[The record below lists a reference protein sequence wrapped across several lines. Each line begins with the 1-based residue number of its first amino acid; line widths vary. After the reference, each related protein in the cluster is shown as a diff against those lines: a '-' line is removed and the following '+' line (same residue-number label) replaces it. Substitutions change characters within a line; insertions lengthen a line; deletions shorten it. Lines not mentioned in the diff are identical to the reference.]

1 VTFKITHH
9 SGFAA
14 PADALDL
21 LWLRLDCNRDGVVRD
36 DDGVQFAKVDAELR
50 ATWREDAP
58 LSMERPEREEF
69 GRRAVLSILCEVC
82 KRAPELESDWYAVC
96 KPH

>member
-21 LWLRLDCNRDGVVRD
+21 LWLRLECNRDDVRNGD
-36 DDGVQFAKVDAELR
+36 DVRFAKVDAELR
-50 ATWREDAP
+50 ATWKADAP

-82 KRAPELESDWYAVC
+82 ERAPELKSDWYAVC

>member
-1 VTFKITHH
+1 MTFRITHH
-9 SGFAA
+9 SGFVA

-21 LWLRLDCNRDGVVRD
+21 LWLRLACSCDDVRD
-36 DDGVQFAKVDAELR
+36 RDDVQFAKVGAELR
-50 ATWREDAP
+50 ATWSKDAS

-82 KRAPELESDWYAVC
+82 EHAPELESDWYAVC
-96 KPH
+96 KPL

>member
-1 VTFKITHH
+1 MTFRITHH

-21 LWLRLDCNRDGVVRD
+21 LWLHLDCDRDDVRNRDGVR
-36 DDGVQFAKVDAELR
+36 FAKVDAELR

-82 KRAPELESDWYAVC
+82 EHAPELESDWYAVC

>member
-21 LWLRLDCNRDGVVRD
+21 LWLRLDGNRDDVRD
-36 DDGVQFAKVDAELR
+36 DVQFAKVDAELR
-50 ATWREDAP
+50 ATWKADAP

-82 KRAPELESDWYAVC
+82 ERAPELESDWYAVC

>member
-1 VTFKITHH
+1 MTFKITHH

-21 LWLRLDCNRDGVVRD
+21 LWLRLDCNREDVRSRD
-36 DDGVQFAKVDAELR
+36 DLRFAKVDAELR

-69 GRRAVLSILCEVC
+69 GRRAVLSVLYEVC
-82 KRAPELESDWYAVC
+82 ELAPELESDWYAVC

>member
-1 VTFKITHH
+1 MTFKITHH

-21 LWLRLDCNRDGVVRD
+21 LWLRLDCNRDDVRNRDVVR
-36 DDGVQFAKVDAELR
+36 FAKVDAELR
-50 ATWREDAP
+50 ATWKADAP

-69 GRRAVLSILCEVC
+69 GRRAVLSILYEVC
-82 KRAPELESDWYAVC
+82 EGAPELKSDWYAVC

>member
-1 VTFKITHH
+1 MIFRIIRH

-21 LWLRLDCNRDGVVRD
+21 LWLRLDCNRDDVRNH
-36 DDGVQFAKVDAELR
+36 DGVRFAKVDAELR
-50 ATWREDAP
+50 ATWIEDAP
-58 LSMERPEREEF
+58 LSMERPEREEL

-82 KRAPELESDWYAVC
+82 EGAPELRSDWYAVC
-96 KPH
+96 KPR

>member
-1 VTFKITHH
+1 MTFRITHH

-21 LWLRLDCNRDGVVRD
+21 LWHRLDGRSDDICIRDEIW
-36 DDGVQFAKVDAELR
+36 FATAGIEIR
-50 ATWREDAP
+50 ATWRGDPP
-58 LSMERPEREEF
+58 LSMERPEGEEF
-69 GRRAVLSILCEVC
+69 GRRAVLSVLYEVC
-82 KRAPELESDWYAVC
+82 ELAPELESDWYAVC

>member
-1 VTFKITHH
+1 MTFKITHH

-21 LWLRLDCNRDGVVRD
+21 LWLRLGCNRDD
-36 DDGVQFAKVDAELR
+36 VQFAKVDAELR
-50 ATWREDAP
+50 ATWRADAP

-82 KRAPELESDWYAVC
+82 EGAPELKSDWFAVC

>member
-1 VTFKITHH
+1 MIFRIIRH

-21 LWLRLDCNRDGVVRD
+21 LWLRLDCNRDDVRNH
-36 DDGVQFAKVDAELR
+36 DGVRFAKVDAELR

-58 LSMERPEREEF
+58 LSMERPEREEL

-82 KRAPELESDWYAVC
+82 EGAPELRSDWYAVC
-96 KPH
+96 KPR

>member
-21 LWLRLDCNRDGVVRD
+21 LWLRLDCNREDVRSRD
-36 DDGVQFAKVDAELR
+36 DLRFAKVDAELR

-69 GRRAVLSILCEVC
+69 GRRAVLSVLYEVC
-82 KRAPELESDWYAVC
+82 ELAPELESDWYAVC